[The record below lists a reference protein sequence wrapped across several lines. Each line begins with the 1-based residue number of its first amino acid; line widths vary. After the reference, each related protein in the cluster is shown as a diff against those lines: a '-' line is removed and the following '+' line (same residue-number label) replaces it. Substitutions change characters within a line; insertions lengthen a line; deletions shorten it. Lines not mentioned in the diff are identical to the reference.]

1 MSTHDKDAL
10 DFLKQLTSFGQDDR
24 QEYVSLPEDQMPPEP
39 EPKQTPAPAPKRA
52 MSKPAAQTELNP
64 EPAISVDEL
73 MSMDMTRENN
83 LEDRKARFNDMMTRL
98 GEVRGEEALKKMQ
111 VSPANPMA
119 ELGNRGNMDEAIAK
133 RNEAQRTNQLLRA
146 FNKIIQGST
155 TAAGG
160 KITDG
165 SELFDELDKQADQ
178 PVRDIAMKEKMQ
190 QTRDD
195 QSRAQEKYEVVM
207 DKLKMDLEK
216 SNLDFQNAEAV
227 ADPNS
232 PQSKMVQEY
241 FIEMNAA
248 MGRKVNPE
256 TVMQQP
262 AQMLYKI
269 SPWMQN
275 VYATHLRMQM
285 DQRRLNQQDERIAQ
299 GRERLDL
306 LTGKEGRLKDQFD
319 KKFEDTQQEQSAKIV
334 DKFEKDKVVQKSNES
349 IGQANNVIQLVQSD
363 NPIGHSAIP
372 TFMARAAGEVG
383 NLSEGDK
390 APFGGSQALSARIK
404 QVTQTYRNGELTPE
418 NQQFVIDLANVMKK
432 SAMRNKATRAFD
444 LRGKYGKSYKMDT
457 KDVNDLMMPELN
469 QLDNEDQAA
478 VEWALA
484 NPSNPKADAI
494 LKLHGM

>member
-1 MSTHDKDAL
+1 MSKDKQQVEFIDP
-10 DFLKQLTSFGQDDR
+10 QLIFGR
-24 QEYVSLPEDQMPPEP
+24 APEPLPEQEEMPDFRPLIEERQPMDMPPAEMGDR
-39 EPKQTPAPAPKRA
+39 RA
-52 MSKPAAQTELNP
+52 KFEEMMS
-64 EPAISVDEL
+64 
-73 MSMDMTRENN
+73 
-83 LEDRKARFNDMMTRL
+83 RL
-98 GEVRGEEALKKMQ
+98 GELRGQEAMDKLQ
-111 VSPANPMA
+111 VSQANPMA
-119 ELGNRGNMDEAIAK
+119 ELGDRGNMDDAIAK
-133 RNEAQRTNQLLRA
+133 RNEAQRTNQLLRG

-165 SELFDELDKQADQ
+165 GELFDELNKQADQ

-195 QSRAQEKYEVVM
+195 QDRAQEKHEVVM
-207 DKLKMDLEK
+207 DKLKMDLQK
-216 SNLDFQNAEAV
+216 SNLDFQNADAV

-241 FIEMNAA
+241 FIEMNNA
-248 MGRKVNPE
+248 MGRRVNPE

-275 VYATHLRMQM
+275 IYAQHLRFQM
-285 DQRRLNQQDERIAQ
+285 DQRRLNQTDQRLAQ

-390 APFGGSQALSARIK
+390 APFGGSQALSSRIQ
-404 QVTQTYRNGELTPE
+404 QVMETYKNGQLTPE

-432 SAMRNKATRAFD
+432 SAMRNKASRAMD
-444 LRGKYGKSYKMDT
+444 LRGKYSKSYNMEM

-469 QLDNEDQAA
+469 NLDEEDQMA
-478 VEWALA
+478 VEWALS
-484 NPSNPKADAI
+484 NPTNPKAETI
-494 LKLHGM
+494 LKMHGF